1 MKTQCIIF
9 AAALSSLS
17 SLGAAFAA
25 DAIPDYI
32 KASVNDEGRPP
43 SMVLRDPNLKPAE
56 TLAWVGIKPG
66 DKVVEL
72 YPDGY
77 YTRLIGKV
85 VGSKGR
91 DYGVTMLREQTMMNA
106 VRERQSRGQV
116 TGPLMFDRMIAI
128 ENIPEYNWTPTIQ
141 WAGQFGGHVA
151 LPEQIDV
158 VWIDHYHDLQDPID
172 GEVDMA
178 VVNRSFFRAMKPG
191 GTYFVEDMVSNPG
204 TGLTVGQVLHRSE
217 PAYVRKQIEQ
227 AGFVFDGESKML
239 ANPDDDHSYRTQ
251 PIPVRDY
258 TDRYMMKFKKP
269 TNAPDTDKRP
279 KPGQPDPMAGYYANT
294 LIVNDGEP
302 RHYLFRK
309 DGVYNVFGRDPS
321 TVPMDQVHEI
331 ELLGGYM
338 ETGKW
343 SYDADGHV
351 CVRPEFPWE
360 RRAII
365 TCIPLPAGAQPGA
378 VYDQTLSD
386 GRQVKAQLVAGRVL
400 PK

>member
-1 MKTQCIIF
+1 MR
-9 AAALSSLS
+9 A
-17 SLGAAFAA
+17 
-25 DAIPDYI
+25 
-32 KASVNDEGRPP
+32 
-43 SMVLRDPNLKPAE
+43 RDPNLKPAE

-77 YTRLIGKV
+77 FTRMIGKV
-85 VGSKGR
+85 VGSRGR
-91 DYGVTMLREQTMMNA
+91 DYGVTMLKTQDMMNA

-141 WAGQFGGHVA
+141 WVGQFGGHVA

-191 GTYFVEDMVSNPG
+191 GTYFVEDMVSDPG

-269 TNAPDTDKRP
+269 LTAANTDLRP
-279 KPGQPDPMAGYYANT
+279 KGAADPDPMAAYYNAT
-294 LIVNDGEP
+294 LVLHDGET
-302 RHYLFRK
+302 RHYFFEK
-309 DGVYNVFGRDPS
+309 GGVYHVFGPDPS

-338 ETGKW
+338 ETGRW
-343 SYDADGHV
+343 FYDADAHL
-351 CVRPEFPWE
+351 CMMPQFPWE
-360 RRAII
+360 RRAIVQ
-365 TCIPLPAGAQPGA
+365 CLPLSNAKPGA
-378 VYDQTLSD
+378 SFDQTLSD
-386 GRQVKAQLVAGRVL
+386 GRKVKADLVAGRIY